1 MVQYQYAYPFPV
13 KRIEIAHDIEMAYM
27 EAGRGRTSLL
37 FLHGMGS
44 YAPAWNKMIPWLSDT
59 YHCLALDLPN
69 YGLSKKGSYAF
80 TIPFFAECVE
90 TFIQRLNLERVVLVG
105 HSMGGQIALTMALR
119 KRVSIQQLVL
129 LAPAGFEQFSKAD
142 KALFK
147 HLVTPNSL
155 LSLSIGQ
162 ITRNFDLNFANKKL
176 PSDANFMLGD
186 RIRLRHDAP
195 KDYAAFCRMTVSCAR
210 GMLESPVFDR
220 LKEVNLPT
228 LIFFG
233 QEDWLIPNRLL
244 HPTLTPQMVAEAGH
258 AQMPNSQ
265 LYMLPSCGHFVP
277 WECPREV
284 SHGILEFLK

>member
-1 MVQYQYAYPFPV
+1 MVQNHYAYPFPV
-13 KRIEIAHDIEMAYM
+13 KRIQIAHDIELAYM

-44 YAPAWNKMIPWLSDT
+44 YAPAWNKMIPLLSQKH
-59 YHCLALDLPN
+59 HCLALDLPN

-80 TIPFFAECVE
+80 TMPFFAECVE
-90 TFIQRLNLERVVLVG
+90 SVIQRLNLKRVVLVG

-119 KRVSIQQLVL
+119 KRVRIDKLVL

-142 KALFK
+142 KIWFK
-147 HLVTPNSL
+147 QFMTPNSL

-186 RIRLRHDAP
+186 RIKLRHDDP
-195 KDYAAFCRMTVSCAR
+195 KGYVDFCRMTVRCAK
-210 GMLESPVFDR
+210 GMLEGPVFDR
-220 LKEVNLPT
+220 LKEIDLPT

-233 QEDWLIPNRLL
+233 HEDWLIPNRLL
-244 HPTLTPQMVAEAGH
+244 HPTLTPQMVAESGH
-258 AQMPNSQ
+258 AQMPDSQ
-265 LYMLPSCGHFVP
+265 LYMLSSCGHFVP
-277 WECPREV
+277 WERPQEV
-284 SHGILEFLK
+284 SAGILDFLK